1 MLNISLHK
9 IFAILA
15 LAFVLTSQLVQ
26 AQSVSEITDLILV
39 TGQSNVR
46 GSQTGYDPSL
56 DSIDLR
62 VFAYTDSDDWE
73 VADLHQA
80 WDVDG
85 WHPGN
90 GSQTD
95 SSRSP
100 YNNFAFHFAKTVV
113 ENDPSRVVG
122 LVIASAP
129 GEGIQHWDANSP
141 FSQTVESKVLAA
153 LSAQG
158 VKSQI
163 DGIIW
168 HQGETDWQFNGT
180 SDVDATDAERSDPI
194 YYPTKLNALINRY
207 RNHCS

>member
-1 MLNISLHK
+1 MYSKNKCLHVALLSTTLGLMSH
-9 IFAILA
+9 FA
-15 LAFVLTSQLVQ
+15 Q
-26 AQSVSEITDLILV
+26 AQSVSDITDLILI

-46 GSQTGYDPSL
+46 GSQTQSNATD
-56 DSIDLR
+56 DSVDLC

-90 GSQTD
+90 GSLTD
-95 SSRSP
+95 ANREP

-122 LVIASAP
+122 IVVASAP
-129 GEGIQHWDANSP
+129 GERIQHWDANSP

-158 VKSQI
+158 VKSKI

-180 SDVDATDAERSDPI
+180 SDVDA
-194 YYPTKLNALINRY
+194 
-207 RNHCS
+207 

>member
-46 GSQTGYDPSL
+46 GSQTDYDPTL

-90 GSQTD
+90 GSRTD

-168 HQGETDWQFNGT
+168 HQG
-180 SDVDATDAERSDPI
+180 
-194 YYPTKLNALINRY
+194 
-207 RNHCS
+207 

>member
-1 MLNISLHK
+1 MHNINIQK
-9 IFAILA
+9 ILAILSLTFA
-15 LAFVLTSQLVQ
+15 LTSQFAQ

-46 GSQTGYDPSL
+46 GSQTEYDPAL

-73 VADLHQA
+73 VADLHQV

-90 GSQTD
+90 GSPAD
-95 SSRSP
+95 STRSP
-100 YNNFAFHFAKTVV
+100 YNNFALHFAKTIV

-122 LVIASAP
+122 FVLASAP

-141 FSQTVESKVLAA
+141 FSQTIESKVLAA

-158 VKSQI
+158 LKSQVATTI
-163 DGIIW
+163 AII
-168 HQGETDWQFNGT
+168 G
-180 SDVDATDAERSDPI
+180 
-194 YYPTKLNALINRY
+194 
-207 RNHCS
+207 